1 MNRTLVGLFAL
12 IALLVNGAF
21 SSAEAQA
28 NRFGYINSQRILV
41 EAPGTSDAQRLFE
54 QDMERF
60 RGELERMET
69 ELETLQ
75 DNLERQQA
83 TLSAAVR
90 QERQQE
96 IQQRFIAYQQR
107 RMELEETAQQRQE
120 ELVAPIMQRISEV
133 IEDIRREGNYSM
145 IFDASAGA
153 LITADPALDLT
164 DQVLQRLRTAA
175 SR

>member
-60 RGELERMET
+60 RGELERMES

-75 DNLERQQA
+75 ENLERQQA

-96 IQQRFIAYQQR
+96 IQQRFIAYQTR
-107 RMELEETAQQRQE
+107 RMELEETAQERQA
-120 ELVAPIMQRISEV
+120 ELVGPIMERIMTV
-133 IEDIRREGNYSM
+133 IEEIRIEGNYGM
-145 IFDASAGA
+145 IFDAAAGA
-153 LITADPALDLT
+153 LTAADRNLDLT
-164 DQVLQRLRTAA
+164 EQVLQRLRVAG
-175 SR
+175 R